1 MSAADDTS
9 KISLDELVP
18 TYPTFRNF
26 ISEGPNKRGESG
38 KSQQEL
44 LASNETSELDRV
56 PFFGQKRYYSAAWLS
71 SMQTFL
77 NNKNTHMERRN
88 STTYIP
94 NLEAGTFLGI
104 DGKNNFRTVDMFDDF
119 LVHHMSCYKGSH
131 SVESNSKSWKIYMQW
146 LAKMEKTYERMP
158 FNNPKQLKNGKVL
171 VLMPFHAKSD
181 NHSKE
186 DEKKIQLNITVKSL
200 ARVFPNI
207 VVTVCDE
214 ANYDYI
220 MNDSGLNQYLY
231 DILLVKS
238 LTNGP
243 LNQRP
248 AKCTYLP
255 ALSSMWARE
264 RIREGSWVGFEWVY
278 YTESDSPLH
287 LRNVNELLRKAL
299 TDERTAVVPHR
310 SFPTPLANDLNGT
323 FTKPQALKFMNTT
336 RFIKVLHDV
345 PDLLAKGCCFNSSL
359 LEGKE
364 HDFFGATVEIFWQH
378 NVQAHVAGTC
388 NPYKLTCNPCNLFFL
403 SKEGDLQGIFL
414 TLFVFDADTIL

>member
-1 MSAADDTS
+1 
-9 KISLDELVP
+9 
-18 TYPTFRNF
+18 
-26 ISEGPNKRGESG
+26 
-38 KSQQEL
+38 
-44 LASNETSELDRV
+44 
-56 PFFGQKRYYSAAWLS
+56 
-71 SMQTFL
+71 
-77 NNKNTHMERRN
+77 MERRN

-131 SVESNSKSWKIYMQW
+131 SVESNNKSWKIYMQW

-158 FNNPKQLKNGKVL
+158 FNNPRQLKNGKVL

-238 LTNGP
+238 LTNGL

-248 AKCTYLP
+248 VKCTYLP